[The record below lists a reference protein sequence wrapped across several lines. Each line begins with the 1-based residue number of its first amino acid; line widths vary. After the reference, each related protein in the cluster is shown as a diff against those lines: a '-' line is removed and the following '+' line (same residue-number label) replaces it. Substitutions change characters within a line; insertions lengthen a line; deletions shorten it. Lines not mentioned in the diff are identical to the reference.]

1 MKKRTLSFLLALVMM
16 LSLMPTGALA
26 AGAVNKAAPVIS
38 DLAVYYSDENSEA
51 GVEFTMTLTDENK
64 ALLAQYE
71 EIGYGLTL
79 EGEISIDGGEWQS
92 LSVEAAEMYYPD
104 EYLEKDGQR
113 VRSLTSPYISA
124 EKSIKYRVNFFAHYP
139 DVGDWTG
146 EYSNVLTLNEKIDF
160 EASEWAKEEL
170 ARADELGLIPDS
182 LIGQDLTK
190 PITRAEFAAVSVKTY
205 EAIAGVKAKDSTVEN
220 PFKDTTDKEVL
231 KAYEIGITTGTGDGT
246 TFSPNDLLNREQA
259 ATMLTRVYKKTSMDG
274 WTMAKDGEFVLEYT
288 KPAPFSDDA
297 NISGWAKD
305 SVYFMA
311 ANKIIQGSEGKFM
324 PKATTD
330 AEIAIGYAQATR
342 EQALLIAVRMVEN
355 LK

>member
-1 MKKRTLSFLLALVMM
+1 MKKLLSCLLAVVMC
-16 LSLMPTGALA
+16 LSILPMTAFA

-38 DLAVYYSDENSEA
+38 DLTVYYSDENSEA

-160 EASEWAKEEL
+160 EASEWAQEEL
-170 ARADELGLIPDS
+170 ARADELGLIPDC
-182 LIGQDLTK
+182 LDGADLTAD
-190 PITRAEFAAVSVKTY
+190 ITRAEFAAVAVKVY
-205 EAIAGVKAKDSTVEN
+205 EALSGTAAIPIVNN
-220 PFKDTTDKEVL
+220 PFTDCNDVEVL
-231 KAYEIGITTGTGDGT
+231 KAYNIGAVNGTSATTYD
-246 TFSPNDLLNREQA
+246 PDALLNREQA
-259 ATMLTRVYKKTSMDG
+259 ATMLTRVFKKVTLAG
-274 WTMAKDGEFVLEYT
+274 WTLQTDSQFTLPYT
-288 KPAPFSDDA
+288 KPPAFADDKDISD
-297 NISGWAKD
+297 WAKD

-311 ANKIIQGSEGKFM
+311 ANGIINGVGNNKFA
-324 PKATTD
+324 PKNVTTEEQAT
-330 AEIAIGYAQATR
+330 GYANATR
-342 EQALLIAVRMVEN
+342 EQALIIAVRMVEN
-355 LK
+355 LKK

>member
-1 MKKRTLSFLLALVMM
+1 MKKRTLSFLLALMM
-16 LSLMPTGALA
+16 CLTLLPMTALA

-38 DLAVYYSDENSEA
+38 DLTVYYSDENSEA

-160 EASEWAKEEL
+160 EASEWAQEEL
-170 ARADELGLIPDS
+170 ARADELGLIPDC
-182 LIGQDLTK
+182 LEGADLTK
-190 PITRAEFAAVSVKTY
+190 PITRAEFAAVGVKVY
-205 EAIAGVKAKDSTVEN
+205 EALAQTAAVPAAEN
-220 PFKDTTDKEVL
+220 PFTDTTDAEVL
-231 KAYEIGITTGTGDGT
+231 KAYNVGITDGVAADK
-246 TFSPNDLLNREQA
+246 FEMVYSLLIDEIQKA
-259 ATMLTRVYKKTSMDG
+259 CPQVKIMLM
-274 WTMAKDGEFVLEYT
+274 EPFVLPGTATSE
-288 KPAPFSDDA
+288 
-297 NISGWAKD
+297 NID
-305 SVYFMA
+305 YF
-311 ANKIIQGSEGKFM
+311 QSEV
-324 PKATTD
+324 ALR
-330 AEIAIGYAQATR
+330 AQAVRRVAEKFNIGFLPLQELFDEACEKAPADYWLSDGVHPTAFGH
-342 EQALLIAVRMVEN
+342 ELIARAWCEKYKQMN
-355 LK
+355 Q

>member
-1 MKKRTLSFLLALVMM
+1 MKKLLSILLALTMC
-16 LSLMPTGALA
+16 LSLLPMTALA

-38 DLAVYYSDENSEA
+38 DLTVYYSDENSEA

-160 EASEWAKEEL
+160 EASEWAQEEL
-170 ARADELGLIPDS
+170 ARADELGLIPDC
-182 LIGQDLTK
+182 LDGADLTAD
-190 PITRAEFAAVSVKTY
+190 ITRAEFAAVAVKVY
-205 EAIAGVKAKDSTVEN
+205 EALSGTAALPNTVN
-220 PFKDTTDKEVL
+220 PFTDTSDIEVL
-231 KAYEIGITTGTGDGT
+231 KAYNLGITNGTSAT
-246 TFSPNDLLNREQA
+246 EFSPDALLNREQA
-259 ATMLTRVYKKTSMDG
+259 ATMLTRTFKRATMNG
-274 WTMAKDGEFVLEYT
+274 WTLQSDGQFALTYT
-288 KPAPFSDDA
+288 KPAAFADDKDISD
-297 NISGWAKD
+297 WAKD

-311 ANKIIQGSEGKFM
+311 ANGIITGVGGGKFA
-324 PKATTD
+324 PKNVTTEEQAT
-330 AEIAIGYAQATR
+330 GYANATR

-355 LK
+355 LG